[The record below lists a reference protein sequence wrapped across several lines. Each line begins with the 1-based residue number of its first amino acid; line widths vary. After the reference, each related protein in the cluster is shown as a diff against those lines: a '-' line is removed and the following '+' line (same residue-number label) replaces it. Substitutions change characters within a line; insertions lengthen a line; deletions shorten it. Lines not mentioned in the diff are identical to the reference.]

1 LGVDI
6 IGHKGLMQKGSICF
20 FIL

>member
-6 IGHKGLMQKGSICF
+6 IGHKGLMQKGYICF